1 MIHPGSYEGCP
12 SQTLHGIQGI
22 DMAKVGICLPKV
34 TAQWEGPMVTW
45 AQVGRSCE
53 EEALRQKP
61 GGGGV

>member
-1 MIHPGSYEGCP
+1 
-12 SQTLHGIQGI
+12 
-22 DMAKVGICLPKV
+22 MAKVGICLPKV

-61 GGGGV
+61 GGEYGEEN

>member
-1 MIHPGSYEGCP
+1 
-12 SQTLHGIQGI
+12 
-22 DMAKVGICLPKV
+22 MAKVGICLPKV

-61 GGGGV
+61 GGGGCRESCVCVCVCVCVIGRG